1 MIATVNYSLFPGN
14 ELQTFGMRAYATV
27 DAKKSD
33 FPDVVPYLN
42 NLEVKFNVFQ
52 SAQERESKNPATKLQ
67 GAKDERR
74 NNAILS
80 FRSYGESASL
90 RPIEGWK
97 NAGEAI
103 LGVFRKHDWSAHHL
117 GYKAKSGVINNII
130 SEIRTKYATELA
142 LIGGTQLLN
151 ELEIAQKKFE
161 AAAKQFVE
169 VASTNEPTVA
179 EARPE
184 FIAAIRALFQFIGL
198 QQIAAPSENLTALI
212 NTLNE
217 LINTSISTLKASDT
231 RSENQKKVNDP
242 NTGTPAI

>member
-1 MIATVNYSLFPGN
+1 MITSVNYSFFPGN
-14 ELQTFGMRAYATV
+14 ELHTFGTRTYTIV

-33 FPDVVPYLN
+33 FPGVVPYLN

-97 NAGEAI
+97 NAGDAI
-103 LGVFRKHDWSAHHL
+103 LGVIRKHDWSAHHL

-130 SEIRTKYATELA
+130 SEIRTKYAAELA
-142 LIGGTQLLN
+142 LIGGTELLN
-151 ELEIAQKKFE
+151 ELEIAQKEFE

-184 FIAAIRALFQFIGL
+184 LIAALRALFQFIGL
-198 QQIAAPSENLTALI
+198 QQIAAPSEKLTALI
-212 NTLNE
+212 STLNE

-231 RSENQKKVNDP
+231 RWENQKKASDTNKA
-242 NTGTPAI
+242 TPAV